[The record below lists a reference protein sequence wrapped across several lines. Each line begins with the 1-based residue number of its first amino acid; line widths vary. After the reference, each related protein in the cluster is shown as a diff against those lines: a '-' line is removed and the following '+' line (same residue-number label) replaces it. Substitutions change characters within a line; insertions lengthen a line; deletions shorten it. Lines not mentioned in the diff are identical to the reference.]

1 MPNRRKRKK
10 QIKWDQLQNMLE
22 RHVSVVVPAVFE
34 EERPMYELLSE
45 IPLIVRTLMALNQM
59 SSVKEII
66 LVVRETEVFRM
77 ADLCKVFSL
86 DRVKKV
92 VVAKEAGH
100 MALMVGVHE
109 CMPEALYIAICD
121 PLSPFVTEPVL
132 RQAIIVA
139 QEHGA
144 AAPTYEVRDTI
155 KIVRDDVIC
164 ETPDRTSLRALQ
176 SPLVVESSLLKAAL
190 QKAHDSEERV
200 GELPQ
205 ILENFALPLR
215 LVEGTEEN
223 IRIEQMTDMLTAE
236 AILRWR

>member
-1 MPNRRKRKK
+1 
-10 QIKWDQLQNMLE
+10 
-22 RHVSVVVPAVFE
+22 VVVPVVFE
-34 EERPMYELLSE
+34 EERPVYELLSD
-45 IPLIVRTLMALNQM
+45 IPLIVRTLMALNEM
-59 SSVKEII
+59 SQVFEII
-66 LVVRETEVFRM
+66 LLVRETEIFRM

-100 MALMVGVHE
+100 AALLVGVYE
-109 CMPEALYIAICD
+109 CVREALYIAICD

-132 RQAIIVA
+132 RQAITA
-139 QEHGA
+139 AEEYGA
-144 AAPTYEVRDTI
+144 AAPAYPVRDTI

-190 QKAHDSEERV
+190 QKAHESETRTGDV
-200 GELPQ
+200 PQ
-205 ILENFALPLR
+205 ILEDFGLALR

-223 IRIEQMTDMLTAE
+223 IQVEELTDMPAAE